1 MKRFLWF
8 LLAIFPLGL
17 AAADWRYVVFPIDAV
32 GPAPLNALKQDL
44 GNALWIEAEKQL
56 LAVLPADH
64 PLLDDA
70 RAQVLA
76 QQPDS
81 PHQLYLVQL
90 NHTQHLSA
98 FDGAELLRAGRIAVI
113 HAAQQPPITADH
125 GHHDGHHHPLTVLP
139 VRKNEIIAFQAAN
152 RPRPVAKAPAKDV
165 QALVDQVDVQ
175 RWLAD
180 VATLSEWNRY
190 AFGAELVEA
199 RDWLVAQFDA
209 MPNVSVTTQSFNLNG
224 TALDNVIATI
234 TGSEQPDVWYII
246 GAHYDSI
253 SQRPTVSAPGA
264 EDNGSG
270 TAALLELARI
280 FSAAGPKTSLM
291 FIAYSGEE
299 QGLHG
304 SRAHVD
310 QLIADGHRAKLA
322 GVMTMDMIGYT
333 GDEELD
339 VLLETASFASDTL
352 DIYRTA
358 AETYTDLVV
367 VSSLNPFG
375 SDHVPYLDANFKAL
389 LVIENDY
396 NQYPS
401 YHRDTDVVANLNAA
415 MGGGVL
421 RMNAAVLAQW
431 AGLADDTG
439 GGFSVAKTLV
449 LPWVSKSDRFEST
462 VVVNNTGGKTTQVR
476 LTARRADGTS
486 TTAERSVAAGGFLA
500 ESTATLFPE
509 LSRGAGFTVTVEAD
523 QITVESRWITNN
535 IADTASGASPSQG
548 TALTPAQ
555 PGVTASSDIGDRLLF
570 GYLPVVGGS
579 ISAPVVV
586 NLGDRNVDVVFE
598 VYNSAGQLLIT
609 DTLTGANL
617 APRQPLAVLTSDLVP
632 NNAEDVH
639 IIAHSQGNQLG
650 GVVFVF
656 NSLGEPAIGSATALS
671 SATAP

>member
-1 MKRFLWF
+1 MKRIFWF
-8 LLAIFPLGL
+8 LLAFCPLGL
-17 AAADWRYVVFPIDAV
+17 AAGDWRYVVFPIDAV
-32 GPAPLNALKQDL
+32 GPAPLTALKQDL
-44 GNALWIEAEKQL
+44 GNALWVEAEKQL
-56 LAVLPADH
+56 LAVLPSDH
-64 PLLDDA
+64 ALLDDA
-70 RAQVLA
+70 RARVLA
-76 QQPDS
+76 HQPDS

-90 NHTQHLSA
+90 NHTRHLSP
-98 FDGAELLRAGRIAVI
+98 FDGHEVLRAGRIAVV
-113 HAAQQPPITADH
+113 HAPQAPKISADH
-125 GHHDGHHHPLTVLP
+125 GDHGHPLTVLP
-139 VRKNEIIAFQAAN
+139 VRKNEVIAFQAAN
-152 RPRPVAKAPAKDV
+152 RPRRAHKAPAKSV

-175 RWLAD
+175 RWLGD
-180 VATLSEWNRY
+180 VTTLAEWNRY
-190 AFGAELVEA
+190 SFDSDLVEA
-199 RDWLVAQFDA
+199 RDWLVSQFDA
-209 MPNVSVTTQSFNLNG
+209 IPNVSVTTQSFNLNG

-280 FSAAGPKTSLM
+280 FAAAGPKTSLM

-310 QLIADGHRAKLA
+310 QLIADGDQSKLR

-339 VLLETASFASDTL
+339 VLLETASFAGESIET
-352 DIYRTA
+352 YRTA

-375 SDHVPYLDANFKAL
+375 SDHIPYLDAGFQAL

-396 NQYPS
+396 NQYPG

-415 MGGGVL
+415 MGGGIL
-421 RMNAAVLAQW
+421 RMNTAVLAQW

-439 GGFSVAKTLV
+439 GDFTVAKTLV
-449 LPWVSKSDRFEST
+449 LPWVSKGDRFEST
-462 VVVNNTGGKTTQVR
+462 VVVNNTGSKATQVR
-476 LTARRADGTS
+476 LTARRADGSS
-486 TTAERSVAAGGFLA
+486 TTAERSIVANGFLA
-500 ESTATLFPE
+500 ETTSDLFPE
-509 LSRGAGFTVTVEAD
+509 LTRGPGFTVTVEAD

-548 TALTPAQ
+548 TALTPPQ
-555 PGVTASSDIGDRLLF
+555 TGVSASSDIGDRLLF
-570 GYLPVVGGS
+570 GYLPVAGGS

-586 NLGDRNVDVVFE
+586 NLGDRNIDVTFDI
-598 VYNSAGQLLIT
+598 YNSAGQLLGT
-609 DTLTGANL
+609 DTLIGANL
-617 APRQPLAVLTSDLVP
+617 APRQPLAVLTSALVP
-632 NNAEDVH
+632 NNAEDVQ
-639 IIAHSQGNQLG
+639 IIAHSAGNQLG

-656 NSLGEPAIGSATALS
+656 NSLGEPAIGTATAVS
-671 SATAP
+671 GDAAP

>member
-1 MKRFLWF
+1 MKRIFWF

-17 AAADWRYVVFPIDAV
+17 AAGDWRYVVFPIDAV
-32 GPAPLNALKQDL
+32 GPVPLTALKQDL
-44 GNALWIEAEKQL
+44 GNALWVEAEKQL
-56 LAVLPADH
+56 LAVLPANH
-64 PLLDDA
+64 TMLDDP
-70 RAQVLA
+70 RAQILPE
-76 QQPDS
+76 QPDS

-90 NHTQHLSA
+90 NHAQHLSA
-98 FDGAELLRAGRIAVI
+98 FDGHEVLRAGRIAVV
-113 HAAQQPPITADH
+113 HAPQPPTISADH
-125 GHHDGHHHPLTVLP
+125 GDHGHALTVLP
-139 VRKNEIIAFQAAN
+139 VRKNEVIAFQSAN
-152 RPRPVAKAPAKDV
+152 RPRRAAKGPAKGV
-165 QALVDQVDVQ
+165 QDLVDQVDVQ

-180 VATLSEWNRY
+180 VSTLAEWNRY
-190 AFGAELVEA
+190 SFNSDLVEA
-199 RDWLVAQFDA
+199 RDWLTSQFEA
-209 MPNVSVTTQSFNLNG
+209 IPNVAVTTQSFNLNG

-234 TGSEQPDVWYII
+234 TGSEQPDDWYII

-253 SQRPTVSAPGA
+253 SQRPTVLAPGA

-280 FSAAGPKTSLM
+280 FAAAGPKTSLM

-310 QLIADGHRAKLA
+310 QLIADGNQSKLR

-339 VLLETASFASDTL
+339 VLLETASFASETIE
-352 DIYRTA
+352 IYRDA

-375 SDHVPYLDANFKAL
+375 SDHIPYLDAGFPAL

-439 GGFSVAKTLV
+439 SDFTVAKSLV
-449 LPWVSKSDRFEST
+449 LPWVSKGDRFEST
-462 VVVNNTGGKTTQVR
+462 VVVNNTGGKTMKVR
-476 LTARRADGTS
+476 LTARRADGS
-486 TTAERSVAAGGFLA
+486 SATAERSIVANGFLA
-500 ESTATLFPE
+500 ETTTNLFPD
-509 LSRGAGFTVTVEAD
+509 LARGPGFTVTVEAD
-523 QITVESRWITNN
+523 QVTAESRWITNN

-555 PGVTASSDIGDRLLF
+555 TGVNASSDIGDRLLF
-570 GYLPVVGGS
+570 GYLPVAGGN

-586 NLGDRNVDVVFE
+586 NLGDRNVDVVFDI
-598 VYNSAGQLLIT
+598 YNSAGQLLAT
-609 DTLTGANL
+609 DSLIGANL
-617 APRQPLAVLTSDLVP
+617 APRQPLAVLTTTLVP

-656 NSLGEPAIGSATALS
+656 NSLGEPAIGTATIITS
-671 SATAP
+671 EVVP